1 MHINV
6 KFSNETDLKK
16 LLDLLYEKSKTGNVF
31 TGLLEAITDE
41 VVIVTAI
48 HNIKSNKGSKT
59 TGVDK
64 IKMDKYLQMPKD
76 EVIYLVNM

>member
-31 TGLLEAITDE
+31 TGFLEEVTDE
-41 VVIVTAI
+41 IVIITAI

-59 TGVDK
+59 TGADK
-64 IKMDKYLQMPKD
+64 
-76 EVIYLVNM
+76 

>member
-41 VVIVTAI
+41 VVI
-48 HNIKSNKGSKT
+48 
-59 TGVDK
+59 
-64 IKMDKYLQMPKD
+64 
-76 EVIYLVNM
+76 

>member
-64 IKMDKYLQMPKD
+64 IK
-76 EVIYLVNM
+76 NG